1 MTRLASIFV
10 IHSAACLAGC
20 SVLPAAAPVSDGGFG
35 QTVRRTMGQQVAQP
49 QAGTAARGAEEFDA
63 QSARSALAK
72 HRDSFKTPPPTFT
85 ILGIGGSGG
94 GGSQ

>member
-1 MTRLASIFV
+1 MTRLVSVFV

-20 SVLPAAAPVSDGGFG
+20 SALQPAAPVSDGSFG
-35 QTVRRTMGQQVAQP
+35 QAVRRTMGQQVANP
-49 QAGTAARGAEEFDA
+49 QAGIAARGADGFDA

-85 ILGIGGSGG
+85 ILGIGGG

>member
-1 MTRLASIFV
+1 MTRLVYVFV

-20 SVLPAAAPVSDGGFG
+20 SALPAAAPVSDGAFG

-49 QAGTAARGAEEFDA
+49 LAGAVARGADEFDA

-85 ILGIGGSGG
+85 ILGIGG
-94 GGSQ
+94 GSQ